1 MFEFTNTDPD
11 FFIQLKGND
20 AGRHLLAAIPNSI
33 GVKVDQRVLVPAYF
47 YQVIQYLFLSGKFK
61 PETIGSVVPYIRQRD
76 FARVVARFFSA
87 ERAITVWMNIYL

>member
-20 AGRHLLAAIPNSI
+20 AGKPLLFAIPNSI

-47 YQVIQYLFLSGKFK
+47 YYVIQYLFISGRFK
-61 PETIGSVVPYIRQRD
+61 PEIMGSVVPYIRQID
-76 FARVVARFFSA
+76 FARVVACYFIEHTSRILIQQF
-87 ERAITVWMNIYL
+87 